1 MAPTEFVTG
10 KQTEDTSRRSF
21 LAGLLAAGGAA
32 VGALLAVPL
41 VRFAL
46 YPVLARTT
54 EKSWSDVGK
63 VDEFQSLTA
72 PVKKLVTIEQRDG
85 WRKTINQQ
93 PVYVTKDAQ
102 GAVIVLSAVC
112 THLGCS
118 VRWVDAQNKFVC
130 PCHGGMFSGEGK
142 LLGGPPPR
150 GLDQLQTKVE
160 DGTLKTQYEFFR
172 PLIHSK
178 EELA

>member
-1 MAPTEFVTG
+1 MPPVEPVT
-10 KQTEDTSRRSF
+10 QTQPDVPSRRSF
-21 LAGLLAAGGAA
+21 FAGLLAVASAT

-63 VDEFQSLTA
+63 IDEFQNITA
-72 PVKKLVTIEQRDG
+72 PVQKLVKIEERDG
-85 WRKTINQQ
+85 WRKTIREE
-93 PVYVTKDAQ
+93 PVYVTKDQ
-102 GAVIVLSAVC
+102 KGGIVVLSAVC

-118 VRWVDAQNKFVC
+118 VRWVGDQNEFVC
-130 PCHGGMFSGEGK
+130 PCHGGTYSASGK

-150 GLDQLQTKVE
+150 GLDHLETKVE
-160 DGTLKTQYEFFR
+160 EGVLKTQYEFFR
-172 PLIHSK
+172 PLIHNK
-178 EELA
+178 EEMA

>member
-1 MAPTEFVTG
+1 MPPVEIVTQ
-10 KQTEDTSRRSF
+10 KQTENADRRSF
-21 LAGLLAAGGAA
+21 LAGLLAVGGAA
-32 VGALLAVPL
+32 VGVLLAVPL

-54 EKSWSDVGK
+54 EKSWSEVGK
-63 VDEFQSLTA
+63 LDEFQNLTS
-72 PVKKLVTIEQRDG
+72 PVQKLVTIEQRDG
-85 WRKTINQQ
+85 WRKTIKQQ
-93 PVYVTKDAQ
+93 PVYVTKDPQ
-102 GAVIVLSAVC
+102 GALIVLSAVC

-130 PCHGGMFSGEGK
+130 PCHGGMFAGDGK

-150 GLDQLQTKVE
+150 SLDQLETKIE
-160 DGTLKTQYEFFR
+160 DGTLKTQYQFFR
-172 PLIHSK
+172 PLIHTR

>member
-1 MAPTEFVTG
+1 MPPVEPVTEE
-10 KQTEDTSRRSF
+10 QPDSSSRRSF

-32 VGALLAVPL
+32 VGVLLAVPL

-63 VDEFQSLTA
+63 VDEFQTLTA
-72 PVKKLVTIEQRDG
+72 PVQKLVTIEQRDG
-85 WRKTINQQ
+85 WRKTIKQQ
-93 PVYVTKDAQ
+93 PVYVTKNSQ
-102 GAVIVLSAVC
+102 GALIVLSAVC

-118 VRWVDAQNKFVC
+118 VRWVDAENKFVC

-172 PLIHSK
+172 PLIHTK

>member
-1 MAPTEFVTG
+1 MPPVEIVTQE
-10 KQTEDTSRRSF
+10 QTDNPGRRSF
-21 LAGLLAAGGAA
+21 LGGLLAAGGAA

-46 YPVLARTT
+46 YPVLAHTT

-63 VDEFQSLTA
+63 ADEFQNLTA
-72 PVKKLVTIEQRDG
+72 PVQKLVTIEQRDG
-85 WRKTINQQ
+85 WRKTIKQQ
-93 PVYVTKDAQ
+93 PVYVTKNPQ
-102 GAVIVLSAVC
+102 GALIVLSAVC

-118 VRWVDAQNKFVC
+118 VRWADPQNKFVC
-130 PCHGGMFSGEGK
+130 PCHGGMFSADGQ

-150 GLDQLQTKVE
+150 GLDQLETKIE
-160 DGTLKTQYEFFR
+160 NGILKTQYQFFR
-172 PLIHSK
+172 PLIHSE

>member
-1 MAPTEFVTG
+1 MPPVEIVTP
-10 KQTEDTSRRSF
+10 KQPDNPARRSF

-32 VGALLAVPL
+32 VGVLLAVPL
-41 VRFAL
+41 VRFAM

-63 VDEFQSLTA
+63 VDEFQNLTA
-72 PVKKLVTIEQRDG
+72 PVQKLVTIEQRDG
-85 WRKTINQQ
+85 WRKTIKQQ

-102 GAVIVLSAVC
+102 GGLIVLSAVC

-118 VRWVDAQNKFVC
+118 VRWLDAQDKFVC
-130 PCHGGMFSGEGK
+130 PCHGGMFSADGK

>member
-1 MAPTEFVTG
+1 MPPVEAVTQ
-10 KQTEDTSRRSF
+10 KQTDSSSRRSF

-32 VGALLAVPL
+32 VGVLLAVPL

-63 VDEFQSLTA
+63 VDEFQNLTA
-72 PVKKLVTIEQRDG
+72 PVQKLVTIQQRDG
-85 WRKTINQQ
+85 WRKTIMQQ
-93 PVYVTKDAQ
+93 PVYITKDPQ
-102 GAVIVLSAVC
+102 GALIVLSAVC

-130 PCHGGMFSGEGK
+130 PCHGGMFSGDGK

-172 PLIHSK
+172 PLIHTK

>member
-1 MAPTEFVTG
+1 MPPLDLATQ
-10 KQTEDTSRRSF
+10 KQPDVPSRRSF
-21 LAGLLAAGGAA
+21 FAGLLAVGSAT

-54 EKSWSDVGK
+54 EKSWSDIGK
-63 VDEFQSLTA
+63 VDELQNLTA
-72 PVKKLVTIEQRDG
+72 PVQKLVTIQQRDG
-85 WRKTINQQ
+85 WRKTIKQQ
-93 PVYVTKDAQ
+93 PVYVTKNPQ
-102 GAVIVLSAVC
+102 GALIVLSAVC

-130 PCHGGMFSGEGK
+130 PCHGGMFSADGK

-172 PLIHSK
+172 PLIHTK

>member
-1 MAPTEFVTG
+1 MPPDEIVPQEQTG
-10 KQTEDTSRRSF
+10 NPGRRSF

-63 VDEFQSLTA
+63 VDEFNSLTA
-72 PVKKLVTIEQRDG
+72 PIQKLVTIEQRDG
-85 WRKTINQQ
+85 WRKTIKQQ
-93 PVYVTKDAQ
+93 PIYVTKDPQ
-102 GAVIVLSAVC
+102 GALIVLSAVC

-118 VRWVDAQNKFVC
+118 VRWVDAQNRFVC
-130 PCHGGMFSGEGK
+130 PCHGGMFSGDGK

-150 GLDQLQTKVE
+150 GLDRLETKIE
-160 DGTLKTQYEFFR
+160 DGILRTQYQFFR
-172 PLIHSK
+172 PLIHTK